1 MRLLYRF
8 NDLPIGRKLLL
19 ASIVPLMAV
28 ILLSVVTYRSVQTFS
43 EEEDQLNTI
52 YLAQTRAAEYMSL
65 VVDLETGFRGYVLTR
80 QDRYLNP
87 YIMARDHIRTVGD
100 ALEQM
105 VGDRTSQQ
113 DTIHHVQLQVQR
125 LIEEKEALIN
135 DIKNGH
141 QKRALTYIEEGR
153 GRAIMLELR
162 ERMDRFIR
170 LEQAL
175 LNETLGKIAQDRSTM
190 ISVILGGGILAT
202 GLMAFALHLIA
213 GSITRPLVTLA
224 KAVRSAHG
232 GAVPV
237 VPALERR
244 DEIGDLIRLM
254 NVMSTQ
260 IRDHIA
266 RVEKSEAELRVLNQ
280 TLAASESKYRSIV
293 DHAPFG
299 IFRTNGM
306 ALVFSNRYNRVLAGL
321 NPDEEGDPEAI
332 RQSIHPEDRQRV
344 LSEFSH
350 AVEHNR
356 PYETIFRFL
365 HKDGTVRKVLSR
377 RIPIEDTTGT
387 IMYQGFNI
395 DITALDQMQSRLNRA
410 ERLATLGQ
418 MAAGIAHEI
427 RNPLVGIGSTAK
439 LLLED
444 LDVSDARR
452 PDLEIILNE
461 TRRLDRI
468 VNQIV
473 DYARPRVLVP
483 LLFAMDGLIDETL
496 TLLHDAIGHKG
507 ITVRRTVHPHRSE
520 IEADRDQIKQ
530 VLLNLIQN
538 AVEALEEHGTLNV
551 AVFEFVRN
559 EEPGIMVKITDNGI
573 GIRPENLAHIF
584 EPFFTSGK
592 PRGSGLGLAICR
604 NIVDA
609 HRGDMTITSRPGEGT
624 TVRLWLPLR
633 QPRQA
638 VEG

>member
-1 MRLLYRF
+1 
-8 NDLPIGRKLLL
+8 
-19 ASIVPLMAV
+19 
-28 ILLSVVTYRSVQTFS
+28 
-43 EEEDQLNTI
+43 
-52 YLAQTRAAEYMSL
+52 
-65 VVDLETGFRGYVLTR
+65 
-80 QDRYLNP
+80 
-87 YIMARDHIRTVGD
+87 
-100 ALEQM
+100 
-105 VGDRTSQQ
+105 
-113 DTIHHVQLQVQR
+113 
-125 LIEEKEALIN
+125 
-135 DIKNGH
+135 
-141 QKRALTYIEEGR
+141 
-153 GRAIMLELR
+153 
-162 ERMDRFIR
+162 
-170 LEQAL
+170 
-175 LNETLGKIAQDRSTM
+175 
-190 ISVILGGGILAT
+190 
-202 GLMAFALHLIA
+202 
-213 GSITRPLVTLA
+213 
-224 KAVRSAHG
+224 
-232 GAVPV
+232 
-237 VPALERR
+237 
-244 DEIGDLIRLM
+244 
-254 NVMSTQ
+254 
-260 IRDHIA
+260 
-266 RVEKSEAELRVLNQ
+266 
-280 TLAASESKYRSIV
+280 
-293 DHAPFG
+293 
-299 IFRTNGM
+299 
-306 ALVFSNRYNRVLAGL
+306 
-321 NPDEEGDPEAI
+321 
-332 RQSIHPEDRQRV
+332 
-344 LSEFSH
+344 
-350 AVEHNR
+350 
-356 PYETIFRFL
+356 
-365 HKDGTVRKVLSR
+365 
-377 RIPIEDTTGT
+377 
-387 IMYQGFNI
+387 
-395 DITALDQMQSRLNRA
+395 
-410 ERLATLGQ
+410 

-483 LLFAMDGLIDETL
+483 LLFAMDDLIDETL

-538 AVEALEEHGTLNV
+538 AIEALEEHGTLNV